1 MVNTSLNW
9 VSIVGIVLMV
19 GGSLLYSLRFYK
31 PALSRDTDVFFAAV
45 GLLCG
50 GILFFQGWR
59 LDPILQFSQFLL
71 ATTTGFFVYES
82 LRLRGVTAEQARRR
96 EFMDDS
102 EGNETL
108 PRAAVQPIGSRLDE
122 WDSLEQRPP
131 MRRPALAAGGWDTP
145 PSRRPIRRASEE
157 EPPWRDAPPL
167 PPRQD
172 WDREVPQSPRASRG
186 RPSRR
191 GLSPRRSQ
199 LEPSREQFPSRSER
213 STGRGIDSVER
224 RLVGRR
230 QRRPAMGPEPFDQD
244 PNLKLARSAPRT
256 APPPQGAPLKRN
268 QNPRP
273 RWEDQQ
279 DNSGRFDK

>member
-96 EFMDDS
+96 EFMDDP

-108 PRAAVQPIGSRLDE
+108 SRGAVQPIGSRLDE
-122 WDSLEQRPP
+122 WDNLEQRPP
-131 MRRPALAAGGWDTP
+131 RRRPALATGDWDSP
-145 PSRRPIRRASEE
+145 PPV
-157 EPPWRDAPPL
+157 APPVA
-167 PPRQD
+167 PRK
-172 WDREVPQSPRASRG
+172 R
-186 RPSRR
+186 SRR
-191 GLSPRRSQ
+191 GETRPHCPRDRIG
-199 LEPSREQFPSRSER
+199 
-213 STGRGIDSVER
+213 TGRFRNRHAQVQVEDA
-224 RLVGRR
+224 
-230 QRRPAMGPEPFDQD
+230 QAAADFRPGGPSLSRPGSGS
-244 PNLKLARSAPRT
+244 PPVPSAP
-256 APPPQGAPLKRN
+256 
-268 QNPRP
+268 
-273 RWEDQQ
+273 
-279 DNSGRFDK
+279 